1 MNKLSILALH
11 VILSLSFFSCNPYK
25 KIASDVKRTDAE
37 TKLLATICAAEF
49 PPIEYISEGTKIVDS
64 TAYKEAY
71 KALERALQDAGD
83 DVQNLITLID
93 QKGQDNDV
101 LRDMLFKA
109 QKKADSLNA
118 VKQAYKYIPCP
129 DAHTR
134 DTSHL
139 ISKAELTALQI
150 KYDQLGRESAAKD
163 LKIDKANADKE
174 QAEQKAKE
182 AEKNR
187 WNLFWVGIGI
197 GAGVVAIGGFI
208 LKLKSII

>member
-1 MNKLSILALH
+1 MNKLSIIALH
-11 VILSLSFFSCNPYK
+11 VILSMSSCNPYK
-25 KIASDVKRTDAE
+25 KIASDAKRTDAE

-49 PPIEYISEGTKIVDS
+49 PPIEYISEGTKTIDS

-83 DVQNLITLID
+83 DVQNLLNLIE

-101 LRDMLFKA
+101 LRDMLFAA
-109 QKKADSLNA
+109 QKKVDSLNA

-134 DTSHL
+134 DTGHL
-139 ISKAELTALQI
+139 INKAELTALQI
-150 KYDQLGRESAAKD
+150 KYDQLNRESAAKD
-163 LKIDKANADKE
+163 LVIDKANASRQE
-174 QAEQKAKE
+174 AENKLADAQKA
-182 AEKNR
+182 R
-187 WNLFWVGIGI
+187 WKLFWIGLGV
-197 GAGVVAIGGFI
+197 GAGVVAVGGFI